1 VTTSTKTNPNEPLMR
16 RPFAT
21 AAAVIITV
29 TLAGGAFAVWPAKS
43 PPSQNCGSYINRDG
57 HEVLR
62 PCGSWGDPRPA
73 RATARCADGTWSFS
87 EHSRG
92 TCSHHG
98 GVAR

>member
-1 VTTSTKTNPNEPLMR
+1 MR
-16 RPFAT
+16 RPLAT
-21 AAAVIITV
+21 AAVAFIAV
-29 TLAGGAFAVWPAKS
+29 TLVGGAFAFLSAKNS
-43 PPSQNCGSYINRDG
+43 PSQNCGYYVNRDG
-57 HEVLR
+57 HEVPR
-62 PCGSWGDPRPA
+62 PCGSWSDPRPE